1 MLYHAPVRIGR
12 FLWVILYATYLIHVG
27 LLLTLA
33 PWSPLW
39 GQVVTWVPQPWSTWL
54 ALPAVRGALT
64 GTGILH
70 LLLAAAE
77 VLLSRPRSLPKN
89 PA

>member
-1 MLYHAPVRIGR
+1 MLYHSPVRIGR
-12 FLWVILYATYLIHVG
+12 FLGVVLYATYLIHVG

-39 GQVVTWVPQPWSTWL
+39 SQIVAWVPQPWSGWL
-54 ALPAVRGALT
+54 ALPAVKGALT
-64 GTGILH
+64 GAGILH

-77 VLLSRPRSLPKN
+77 VLGVRPSSPQG
-89 PA
+89 